1 MVNFIK
7 KQLVDIN
14 KGGIK
19 TLLLKAL
26 LSFKYFINFPI
37 YILSF
42 IIVILLRII
51 SPFLVIRLGQL
62 PCINFGDFLMLTS
75 LYVCKKKLN
84 LDQPKKNFL
93 DIIYLHNPRNLYNK
107 HLEKMWS
114 KNLRFINYQFFTKLI
129 KLINFYPIQ
138 INT

>member
-75 LYVCKKKLN
+75 LYVCKKKAKFRPTKKKFFRYHISP
-84 LDQPKKNFL
+84 QPKKSL
-93 DIIYLHNPRNLYNK
+93 
-107 HLEKMWS
+107 
-114 KNLRFINYQFFTKLI
+114 Q
-129 KLINFYPIQ
+129 
-138 INT
+138 